1 MDEPL
6 GTQGAGGGTAM
17 KRTLLVFLRTTLVGG
32 LTFLLPI
39 VLIGWLFRKA
49 MVLAG

>member
-1 MDEPL
+1 
-6 GTQGAGGGTAM
+6 M
-17 KRTLLVFLRTTLVGG
+17 KRTFFGFLRTTLVGG
-32 LTFLLPI
+32 LTFMLPI